1 MGEQQQGHFRLVAI
15 FLRRKEAGL
24 ERTTLLL
31 LSLRS
36 RNMDSFQWTARRR
49 PLRLSTS
56 SSLSCSSISW
66 KAFLVRRLTMTG
78 LGSEVVLSAFSMDN
92 T

>member
-1 MGEQQQGHFRLVAI
+1 MA
-15 FLRRKEAGL
+15 FLRRKYGGP

-31 LSLRS
+31 LSLRW
-36 RNMDSFQWTARRR
+36 RNMDSFQWTARSRA
-49 PLRLSTS
+49 LRLSTS

-66 KAFLVRRLTMTG
+66 KAFLVRTLTMTG
-78 LGSEVVLSAFSMDN
+78 LGSETVLSAFSMDN